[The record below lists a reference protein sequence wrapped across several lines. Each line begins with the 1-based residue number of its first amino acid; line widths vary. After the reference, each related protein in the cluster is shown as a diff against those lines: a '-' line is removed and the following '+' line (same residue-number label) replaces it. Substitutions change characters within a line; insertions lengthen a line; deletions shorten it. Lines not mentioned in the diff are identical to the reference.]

1 MVEVTNALRQSDTS
15 PLSPSN
21 TIIITDPA
29 NETTAASRST
39 RPSQDQS
46 HPRQSLDGPHRK
58 PTVNKRKAPP
68 PVTPSIIK
76 AAGLPPS
83 LAYSNTRNQPLS
95 LSSPAKN
102 VQALRST
109 PVKLKVKRHSKSP
122 GDEVHP
128 AAGQSSVEAAS
139 PAQDIDGLGT
149 LPPGPYDSLAGP
161 VTPALSSGLSPP
173 RVDRPTRSTTLQN
186 LALSESME
194 NIAKHGGD
202 LPTAERDR
210 IPNEDAADTSLVAPK
225 PIITSPSGPLAYMTD
240 STKIRWD
247 NGMAEIAR
255 QLKQQDLDA

>member
-1 MVEVTNALRQSDTS
+1 MVEVTKALRQSDTS

-21 TIIITDPA
+21 TIIISNPA
-29 NETTAASRST
+29 TETTDASPST

-46 HPRQSLDGPHRK
+46 HPRPSLDGPHRK

-83 LAYSNTRNQPLS
+83 LAFSNTRNQPLS
-95 LSSPAKN
+95 LSSPTRNA
-102 VQALRST
+102 QALRST
-109 PVKLKVKRHSKSP
+109 PVKLKVKRQSKSP
-122 GDEVHP
+122 VDEVHP
-128 AAGQSSVEAAS
+128 ATGNSSAEAAQ
-139 PAQDIDGLGT
+139 AQDINGLGS
-149 LPPGPYDSLAGP
+149 LPPSTYDNLTTL
-161 VTPALSSGLSPP
+161 VTPAQPSSLSPP
-173 RVDRPTRSTTLQN
+173 RVDGPTRSTTLQN

-202 LPTAERDR
+202 LPTAEKDG
-210 IPNEDAADTSLVAPK
+210 IPLEDAADISLVTPK
-225 PIITSPSGPLAYMTD
+225 PIMTSPSGPLAYMTD